1 MITVAR
7 AVGWRPGTW
16 GRAALRADPARLPVL
31 SLFSPL
37 PFREDIWFDDVDPAD
52 IEAAIGPEAARIA
65 RKRLGQSES
74 TITLVKER
82 AFSGYAGHVGQGPGG
97 RGRGS
102 SGRARFPLL
111 PLSWAGAS
119 RRPADTRPCHI
130 TEQWCQFLG
139 PASGLNWSLRSPPA

>member
-16 GRAALRADPARLPVL
+16 GRAALRADPARLPAL

-97 RGRGS
+97 AGPGVFRKGPLPSPPVELGR
-102 SGRARFPLL
+102 RF
-111 PLSWAGAS
+111 S
-119 RRPADTRPCHI
+119 
-130 TEQWCQFLG
+130 
-139 PASGLNWSLRSPPA
+139 ASG